1 MTTNIYTFP
10 KFSAKCRKITAQQ
23 PAYKIQQNIN
33 LICSTCSTGHYMD
46 KKKYLK
52 EFAGEWLLLFN
63 DEIIDHSS
71 NVEDILRLAEE
82 KYPED
87 KFPEDTIKVSKVLS
101 GYTQLH

>member
-1 MTTNIYTFP
+1 MN
-10 KFSAKCRKITAQQ
+10 KE
-23 PAYKIQQNIN
+23 
-33 LICSTCSTGHYMD
+33 
-46 KKKYLK
+46 KYLK
-52 EFAGEWLLLFN
+52 EFTGEWLLLFN

-101 GYTQLH
+101 GYTQLR

>member
-1 MTTNIYTFP
+1 
-10 KFSAKCRKITAQQ
+10 
-23 PAYKIQQNIN
+23 
-33 LICSTCSTGHYMD
+33 MD